1 MSGLEE
7 AVTLLQAAQR
17 DLQALTGMLDREV
30 FADEIFGFHGQQAV
44 EKSLKAWLAALG
56 DAYPY
61 THDLMSLMQ
70 RIEGLGYPVLAEF
83 EPLLEFTLYAVQF
96 RYGFMDTL
104 DEPPDREG
112 AIALVSSLYA
122 AAVSQVGLAGD

>member
-70 RIEGLGYPVLAEF
+70 RIEGLGLSGAEK
-83 EPLLEFTLYAVQF
+83 
-96 RYGFMDTL
+96 
-104 DEPPDREG
+104 
-112 AIALVSSLYA
+112 S
-122 AAVSQVGLAGD
+122 